1 MDMVFYNNSD
11 GTMVVRPV
19 FLLKYNINS
28 TTSQVQCIRNILNSN
43 FYHFLDVNTE
53 AGTNVK

>member
-19 FLLKYNINS
+19 FLLQYNINS